1 MITFSGNKKTIT
13 INKPQSPI
21 DRVKFQL
28 KKEGFTLRQPYQE
41 DGVKWMIK
49 REKPITKETK
59 ECDICNQDVSVNM
72 FSKISC
78 CKGNICDSCSGIWS
92 RNHTTC
98 PFCRQDFNPDVD
110 TKLYGGLLCDEMGLG
125 KTIQMISMMMA
136 NPVNST
142 LIILPSCLIDQWCT
156 EITKFAPTMNIML
169 YYGESRPSLD
179 TIQNEKNIVLLTSY
193 GMLLPR
199 KGRECLL
206 NQHNWDR
213 LILDECHYIRNPASK
228 VFKAVAKFSATNR
241 WGITGTPIQ
250 NYRKDFITLLGFLG
264 IKRAKFSDNNLKM
277 YAQLYMIRRT
287 KKQVEEFDSKL
298 ALPNCIIKKI
308 ELDFKTKEEKEF
320 YNKVSGDVVK
330 ALSNYKF
337 DQVHAFEEL
346 LRLRQVSI
354 LPQLVLDGYSKKW
367 NRDFP
372 EWKHSNTKLEYIIDN
387 VRNTDRTIIFSQFK
401 GEMAY
406 LKDRLEENELNVE
419 CIDGGISMRKRSE
432 LIERTKKED
441 DVDVL
446 IIQINAGGTGLNL
459 ENFNTVYFTSP
470 SWNPS
475 LKDQA
480 IARAHRIGQ
489 KNQVNVYMP
498 LIKDTIDYR
507 IYDLQKEKKI
517 LFNEIIDLI

>member
-1 MITFSGNKKTIT
+1 
-13 INKPQSPI
+13 
-21 DRVKFQL
+21 
-28 KKEGFTLRQPYQE
+28 
-41 DGVKWMIK
+41 
-49 REKPITKETK
+49 
-59 ECDICNQDVSVNM
+59 
-72 FSKISC
+72 
-78 CKGNICDSCSGIWS
+78 
-92 RNHTTC
+92 
-98 PFCRQDFNPDVD
+98 
-110 TKLYGGLLCDEMGLG
+110 
-125 KTIQMISMMMA
+125 MMVA

-142 LIILPSCLIDQWCT
+142 LIVLPSCLIDQWSR
-156 EITKFAPTMNIML
+156 EIIKFAPTMNIML
-169 YYGESRPSLD
+169 YYGDSRPSLD

-213 LILDECHYIRNPASK
+213 LILDECHYIRNPTSK
-228 VFKAVAKFSATNR
+228 VFKAVMKFSATNR

-277 YAQLYMIRRT
+277 CTQLYMLRRT

-298 ALPNCIIKKI
+298 ALPDCNIKKI
-308 ELDFKTKEEKEF
+308 ELDFITKEEKEF
-320 YNKVSGDVVK
+320 YNK
-330 ALSNYKF
+330 
-337 DQVHAFEEL
+337 VHAFEEL

-387 VRNTDRTIIFSQFK
+387 VRKTDRTIIFSQFK

-406 LKDRLEENELNVE
+406 LKDRLEKNELNVE
-419 CIDGGISMRKRSE
+419 CIDGGISMIKRSE
-432 LIERTKKED
+432 LIERTKTED

-507 IYDLQKEKKI
+507 IYHLQEEKKI